1 MNREQRQ
8 AMIEQVAVENAEM
21 VAEMQARSLTGGAP
35 RAEWEVPEPVK
46 PKTRTV
52 SPPRA
57 APVLTDEAIAAI
69 GAALAEERQ
78 RMRQHFD
85 IESAKLREQIQA
97 KIDSLTCDIEVMKR
111 ELNRL
116 LAVATAQKVE
126 SDGAMLN

>member
-8 AMIEQVAVENAEM
+8 AMIEQVAIENA
-21 VAEMQARSLTGGAP
+21 AMQARSAP
-35 RAEWEVPEPVK
+35 RAAWEVPEPVK
-46 PKTRTV
+46 PKRRTV

-69 GAALAEERQ
+69 GAALVEERQ

-116 LAVATAQKVE
+116 LAQSYT
-126 SDGAMLN
+126 GHP